1 MSLSTRS
8 LKNLAGVSPN
18 LCRVVAR
25 AAELSTIGFDVI
37 EGVRTKERQKELYAQ
52 GRTKS
57 GPVVTWTIESR
68 HFVNSKT
75 GYGHAVDIL
84 PKTGWNDLKGFDIV
98 AHAMFQAAV
107 ELGVKIR
114 YGADWD
120 MDGNYRERGETDSPH
135 FEEVI

>member
-18 LCRVVAR
+18 LCKVVAR
-25 AAELSTIGFDVI
+25 AAELSAVGFDVI
-37 EGVRTKERQKELYAQ
+37 EGVRTKERQQQLYAQ
-52 GRTKS
+52 GRTTAGKI
-57 GPVVTWTIESR
+57 VTWTMNSN
-68 HFVNSKT
+68 HFINQKT

-84 PKTGWNDLKGFDIV
+84 PKTGWNDLHGFDVV
-98 AHAMFQAAV
+98 AHAMFQAAS
-107 ELGVKIR
+107 ELGVKVR